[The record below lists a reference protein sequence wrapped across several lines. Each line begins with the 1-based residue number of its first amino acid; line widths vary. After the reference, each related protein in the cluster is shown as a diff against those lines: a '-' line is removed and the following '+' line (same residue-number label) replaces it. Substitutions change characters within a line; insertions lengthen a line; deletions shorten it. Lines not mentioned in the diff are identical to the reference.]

1 MVVAFIR
8 IKNMSEKVTR
18 IFFSLIISVITLLH
32 TACGGGEG
40 ATVDEIGVATVM
52 WTPSTTNVDG
62 TYLDNLAGYKIYYG
76 TVSRTYTNSITINNP
91 GITTYVVE
99 NLPSGTYYFAVT
111 AFNNLGIES
120 NKSNEVRKVINQ
132 EYR

>member
-1 MVVAFIR
+1 MIVAFIR
-8 IKNMSEKVTR
+8 IKSMSEKVTR
-18 IFFSLIISVITLLH
+18 IFYLLIISGLTLSH

-40 ATVDEIGVATVM
+40 GTVGGIGVATVM
-52 WTPSTTNVDG
+52 WTPSTTNEDESH
-62 TYLDNLAGYKIYYG
+62 LDNLAGYKIYYG

-91 GITTYVVE
+91 GITSYVVD
-99 NLPSGTYYFAVT
+99 NLAPGTYYFAVT

-120 NKSNEVRKVINQ
+120 NMSNEVRKVINQ